1 MAGYCHVINNVLVR
15 PRLARVRTAATI
27 ILTSVVNYLF
37 MKKRRVHGAAVS
49 MSSGEV
55 ANIKRMD
62 YYS

>member
-1 MAGYCHVINNVLVR
+1 MVGYCHVINNVLVR

-49 MSSGEV
+49 MSSGEG
-55 ANIKRMD
+55 ARQHSIF
-62 YYS
+62 